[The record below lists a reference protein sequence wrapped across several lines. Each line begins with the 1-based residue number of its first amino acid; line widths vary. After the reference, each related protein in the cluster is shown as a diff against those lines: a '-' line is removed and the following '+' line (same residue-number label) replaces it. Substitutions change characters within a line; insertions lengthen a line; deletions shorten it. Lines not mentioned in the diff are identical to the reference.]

1 MMEATAPLLPQHQFG
16 QSVRRARLQAGLT
29 QVALAQRCPRFKSQI
44 PQIED
49 GAVVPTLSMILVLAH
64 ALQVTP
70 DLLLVD
76 VACVTVSQ

>member
-1 MMEATAPLLPQHQFG
+1 MAEPAANLLPQHQFG

-29 QVALAQRCPRFKSQI
+29 QDGLAQRCTRFKKQI
-44 PQIED
+44 PDIED

-64 ALQVTP
+64 ALKITP

-76 VACVTVSQ
+76 IVCVVVSR